1 MAADRPDPLAFLE
14 EEIAGLERDGLL
26 VRPRTL
32 DVAPAIVFPTVE
44 RGSARVRTI
53 VTADHTEADLD
64 DALAAFGSV
73 GASLGLAG

>member
-1 MAADRPDPLAFLE
+1 
-14 EEIAGLERDGLL
+14 
-26 VRPRTL
+26 
-32 DVAPAIVFPTVE
+32 VFCTVG